1 MRGRTK
7 GRAPRRRR
15 ARDARRDAPRRV
27 SARGEG
33 RERPVAFG
41 DARTERGGSRGR
53 ARVPA
58 AVAASR
64 MGFVPWLF
72 VYANPKAKPPP
83 RHALASALW
92 LRTRMFPTVIVEGG
106 GVVPAVRTAAGRS
119 SSVRGAR
126 ARRGTRR
133 RSGER
138 AKEKGARTL
147 LGQGRA
153 GFRND
158 PGAGSVVRKRTG
170 DGAPR
175 PRDPRAFGKRRR
187 APEEAERACS
197 AAAFEAAA
205 RRASVGVAASATR
218 PAEATGVGGW
228 EESLAPRA
236 SFIRPRADLRPRS
249 RDFPNDGT
257 GGLDRRRLGSRRER
271 LSPNADQN
279 DARRSIEPN
288 EPPDSSSSS
297 SSRRVPAKG
306 VGHASPLREVIEASG
321 VRGVT
326 SSARSDRRH
335 SRPRRRLTVRG
346 PLFRWRRAP

>member
-41 DARTERGGSRGR
+41 DARTKRGGSRGR

-147 LGQGRA
+147 LEEGRA

-218 PAEATGVGGW
+218 P
-228 EESLAPRA
+228 EERREMADGRSLAPRA

-297 SSRRVPAKG
+297 SEGSPPRCGTRV
-306 VGHASPLREVIEASG
+306 H
-321 VRGVT
+321 
-326 SSARSDRRH
+326 H
-335 SRPRRRLTVRG
+335 
-346 PLFRWRRAP
+346 

>member
-15 ARDARRDAPRRV
+15 ARDARLDAPRRV

-33 RERPVAFG
+33 LERPVAFG

-205 RRASVGVAASATR
+205 RRASVGVAAER
-218 PAEATGVGGW
+218 DATGGSDG
-228 EESLAPRA
+228 
-236 SFIRPRADLRPRS
+236 RS
-249 RDFPNDGT
+249 RMRGV
-257 GGLDRRRLGSRRER
+257 SRH
-271 LSPNADQN
+271 
-279 DARRSIEPN
+279 ARRSFVPGRICDRGLEISRTTGRAVLIGGGWGRGANAFHRTPIKTTRADRSN
-288 EPPDSSSSS
+288 RTNHQNFLVIVI
-297 SSRRVPAKG
+297 RRVPAK
-306 VGHASPLREVIEASG
+306 VWDTRHHRERSSKLRGFAV
-321 VRGVT
+321 
-326 SSARSDRRH
+326 
-335 SRPRRRLTVRG
+335 
-346 PLFRWRRAP
+346 